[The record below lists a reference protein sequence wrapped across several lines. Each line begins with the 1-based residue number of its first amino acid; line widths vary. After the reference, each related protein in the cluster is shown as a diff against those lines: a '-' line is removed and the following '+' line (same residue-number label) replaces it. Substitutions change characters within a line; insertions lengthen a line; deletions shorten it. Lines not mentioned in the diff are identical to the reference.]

1 MRPAFHIRALYVAD
15 VPRRVVGMREVD
27 PRLLRALG
35 RDPRQGVRRLAARL
49 RASEARAASEAAR
62 LEGLFAVEREHQAHG
77 FAVIAG
83 VDEVGVP
90 PLAGPV
96 VAAAVVL
103 PAGISLP
110 HLDDSKRLTPEQR
123 DALYPQITACAA
135 ASIGMAT
142 VEEIDR
148 LNILQATRLA
158 HRRAIPGLPVRPHL
172 ALIDGRFAADV
183 PVPQLVIVDRD
194 ATCAPIAP
202 APAVAK
208 GPRPSSTR
216 VSR

>member
-1 MRPAFHIRALYVAD
+1 MRPAFNLRALSVGELT
-15 VPRRVVGMREVD
+15 RRVVGMREVD

-83 VDEVGVP
+83 VDEVGVA

-142 VEEIDR
+142 VRSEE
-148 LNILQATRLA
+148 
-158 HRRAIPGLPVRPHL
+158 RRVGKECRY
-172 ALIDGRFAADV
+172 RW
-183 PVPQLVIVDRD
+183 
-194 ATCAPIAP
+194 AP
-202 APAVAK
+202 
-208 GPRPSSTR
+208 
-216 VSR
+216 